1 MRLTLPRPAMAQ
13 PQATGGEVGRM
24 RPPRRR
30 LAAALLGLSF
40 LAALGVWPAR
50 AHAQNA
56 CSSGCRAAY
65 GACYKST
72 HDRSRCQVQLQR
84 CLEGCIRSRETNRR
98 RSGLSGGSP
107 ALVPFGRGPGRLGQV
122 QAHSG
127 QAHFGGGH
135 VGPGRYGE
143 GRFGQGRF
151 GQGHSGK
158 LFK

>member
-1 MRLTLPRPAMAQ
+1 
-13 PQATGGEVGRM
+13 M

-40 LAALGVWPAR
+40 LAAFVGVGPAR

-84 CLEGCIRSRETNRR
+84 CLEGCIRSRESNRR

-107 ALVPFGRGPGRLGQV
+107 ALAPFESGPGRLGQA
-122 QAHSG
+122 QAH
-127 QAHFGGGH
+127 AA
-135 VGPGRYGE
+135 GRI
-143 GRFGQGRF
+143 

>member
-1 MRLTLPRPAMAQ
+1 MGFMLPRPAMAQ
-13 PQATGGEVGRM
+13 PQTTGGEVGRM
-24 RPPRRR
+24 RAPRRW
-30 LAAALLGLSF
+30 LAAALLALSL
-40 LAALGVWPAR
+40 LAGFGVWPSR
-50 AHAQNA
+50 VHAQNA

-84 CLEGCIRSRETNRR
+84 CLEGCIRSRESNRR

-107 ALVPFGRGPGRLGQV
+107 ALAPFERGPGRLGQV
-122 QAHSG
+122 QAH
-127 QAHFGGGH
+127 A
-135 VGPGRYGE
+135 PGRI
-143 GRFGQGRF
+143 

>member
-1 MRLTLPRPAMAQ
+1 
-13 PQATGGEVGRM
+13 M

-30 LAAALLGLSF
+30 LAAALLALSL
-40 LAALGVWPAR
+40 LAGFGVWPSR
-50 AHAQNA
+50 VHAQNA

-84 CLEGCIRSRETNRR
+84 CLEGCIRSRESNRR

-107 ALVPFGRGPGRLGQV
+107 ALAPFDGGPGRLGQA
-122 QAHSG
+122 QAHS
-127 QAHFGGGH
+127 A
-135 VGPGRYGE
+135 
-143 GRFGQGRF
+143 GRF